1 MILLFHFI
9 ISLFLNFQ
17 EAIKAKAIIQN
28 QKEDVSKFNKL
39 RAEDLSKMEK
49 LEVLIFYHTKF
60 SGIPTSLSNS
70 LCYLL
75 WNGYPFTSLPSNFQ
89 PHRLVEL
96 NMPDSSIEQL
106 WIGTQVF
113 PLFQF
118 SYFTI
123 SNK

>member
-1 MILLFHFI
+1 
-9 ISLFLNFQ
+9 
-17 EAIKAKAIIQN
+17 
-28 QKEDVSKFNKL
+28 L
-39 RAEDLSKMEK
+39 RAEDLSKMEN
-49 LEVLIFYHTKF
+49 LEVLILYHTNF

-75 WNGYPFTSLPSNFQ
+75 WNGYPFASLPSNFQ
-89 PHRLVEL
+89 EYPYRLVEL

-113 PLFQF
+113 SLFQF